1 MERGDPSPKYRTRN
15 LCPTQALSRVGSG
28 GPGNVSGGAAGT
40 AGTMASLGLV
50 AAMRR
55 VDTGMLGSRERL
67 VLGDKAGR
75 DTC

>member
-1 MERGDPSPKYRTRN
+1 M
-15 LCPTQALSRVGSG
+15 
-28 GPGNVSGGAAGT
+28 SGGAAGT